1 MEGDRSSPDPGRD
14 RVRGS
19 YWVLFD
25 FVSEGRAGKHD
36 MGNDEYFP
44 RFIIAQPWLLI
55 RVLCL
60 GYSFAIG

>member
-1 MEGDRSSPDPGRD
+1 
-14 RVRGS
+14 
-19 YWVLFD
+19 VLFD
-25 FVSEGRAGKHD
+25 FVSEGRAGKLD
-36 MGNDEYFP
+36 MGSDEYFP